1 MEVSLRRPSGASEV
15 QPVLTCILNGTW
27 LQRGYTDISTDL
39 PTTVFA
45 FRARKSSCG
54 APQRTL
60 SMLFKS
66 FARHSQVLQRPA
78 MLCNVLRS
86 LQTSMLPEVGF
97 SLPAWIA
104 SSCDRHVGI

>member
-54 APQRTL
+54 AP
-60 SMLFKS
+60 
-66 FARHSQVLQRPA
+66 HSQVLQRPA